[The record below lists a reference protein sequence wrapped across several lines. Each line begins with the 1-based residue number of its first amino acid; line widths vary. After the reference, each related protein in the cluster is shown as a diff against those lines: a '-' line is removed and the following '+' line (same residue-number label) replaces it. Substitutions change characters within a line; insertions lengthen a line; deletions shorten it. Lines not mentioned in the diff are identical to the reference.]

1 VLFRAGNDI
10 YGIAASAV
18 AHVFDK
24 PEINALPNNPPAVL
38 GIAPH
43 RGRVLTI
50 LSAEL
55 LLKKAEQQVNREAH
69 ERTKARG
76 LVLDDTQNRVGIYVD
91 EVRSITPI
99 RVEHHEGQLLEAMN
113 YFGDVVQSI
122 DAPSLLA
129 KIESLQTPT
138 VPAGTRPAFMSRFDN

>member
-1 VLFRAGNDI
+1 MSDDALVVLFRAGSDT

-24 PEINALPNNPPAVL
+24 PEINALPNNPYAVL

-50 LSAEL
+50 LSAQMLFKRDETAL
-55 LLKKAEQQVNREAH
+55 SAETNVKSRV
-69 ERTKARG
+69 
-76 LVLDDTQNRVGIYVD
+76 LVLDDTQNRVGIFVD

-99 RVEHHEGQLLEAMN
+99 RIEQHEGQLLEAMN
-113 YFGDVVQSI
+113 YFGEVIQTV
-122 DAPSLLA
+122 DAQALLD
-129 KIESLQTPT
+129 KIESLS
-138 VPAGTRPAFMSRFDN
+138 ASSL